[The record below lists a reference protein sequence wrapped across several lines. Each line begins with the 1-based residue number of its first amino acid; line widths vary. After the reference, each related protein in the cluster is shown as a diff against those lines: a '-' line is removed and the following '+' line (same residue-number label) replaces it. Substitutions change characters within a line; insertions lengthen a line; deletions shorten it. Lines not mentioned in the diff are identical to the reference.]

1 MNFNSQKIFT
11 KIAEYFNEYRN
22 DKKTFMDICEVIFEW
37 IKTTNLNQVESMN
50 ELKKIIPI
58 QFIAQNSDLNGVEFK
73 WRETECKY
81 QLTFVLSAS
90 IDKREQD
97 KFMKYECRKYGLEY
111 TDETQL
117 KLNEEKLL
125 NSGFTIIKT
134 EIDEF
139 FKANPTGNFE
149 KKPY

>member
-1 MNFNSQKIFT
+1 
-11 KIAEYFNEYRN
+11 
-22 DKKTFMDICEVIFEW
+22 
-37 IKTTNLNQVESMN
+37 
-50 ELKKIIPI
+50 
-58 QFIAQNSDLNGVEFK
+58 
-73 WRETECKY
+73 
-81 QLTFVLSAS
+81 
-90 IDKREQD
+90 
-97 KFMKYECRKYGLEY
+97 MKYECRKYGIEY
-111 TDETQL
+111 NDETQL